1 MEIKKIEKSDLV
13 LFPHL
18 QEQGVF
24 VTSNEENV
32 LPCPKAAKS
41 NLRGPIFAASRP
53 RYSCVPSVASETSSS
68 DGSLQGCD

>member
-24 VTSNEENV
+24 VTSNEEKAHCLV
-32 LPCPKAAKS
+32 LPESGEK
-41 NLRGPIFAASRP
+41 
-53 RYSCVPSVASETSSS
+53 
-68 DGSLQGCD
+68 